1 MTGLGRESD
10 RLQAL
15 SSGFDAHMT
24 KPVDIELIERML
36 KTK

>member
-1 MTGLGRESD
+1 MTGFGRQSD

-15 SSGFDAHMT
+15 SSGFDTHMT
-24 KPVDIELIERML
+24 KPVDIELVARML